1 MMDGTAPS
9 WLKRITAI
17 LIDRRRELALLVL
30 LSTALAAYVSRG
42 LEFDQSIDSLY
53 AADDPHLQE
62 FLESKQYFGGD
73 EFAFVTWE
81 EPQLF
86 EPNSVQ
92 LTEASRQRIRE
103 LSAKLSDIPGVRKQS
118 TQDLERALR
127 FPYGRR
133 KIRQLMQGVLVDVEG
148 KVTAVAVRLEP
159 ESSTPVP
166 RAETILQIRMVAD
179 KHTNT
184 HDVETYIVGEPVQI
198 HEMFRI
204 VERDGDVLFR
214 VSFALLALVI
224 YIFFRSLRWVFL
236 PLLVVLVTI
245 FWTKSILVA
254 SGLKLSMVSS
264 MLNSL
269 VTIIAVATVTHVTVH
284 FRELRQSLQREEA
297 LRQTL
302 TELLPAIFWTCA
314 TTAVGFAAL
323 LSSHITPVRS
333 FGLMMAL
340 ASGLVFVAAV
350 CLLPGAILL
359 GSRGQAPGNAPA
371 EGYLGMLLARIT
383 ISVRHHPRIVAAV
396 AVGITLFA
404 AAGLRGLEVETD
416 FSKNFRKT
424 SPTVRSLDFV
434 ETRLGGAGTWEVN
447 FPAPKTLD
455 SEYLARVRRLA
466 GKLRNHVR
474 REHPNL
480 TKVVSLPDGLG
491 VVPEKILFKL
501 DLDTR
506 MGMLSKFQPE
516 FVPSMYDPEN
526 GRMRIVLRAVERQRA
541 EEKDELIAAVLA
553 ETRKEFPDAKATG
566 LFVLLKSLIQSLLS
580 DQVVSFALAACG
592 ITLMMAIAFRSVR
605 IGLISIVP
613 NLMPIVLVV
622 GCMGWTGLPINI
634 ATAMIAS
641 VSMGLTVDST
651 VHFIAGFRRARARGA
666 SIDDALHET
675 HQGVGRALVFANVA
689 LIVGF
694 LVLTV
699 SEFIPLAYFGLLVS
713 VAMLGGLLGN
723 LFLLPVLLA
732 CVDGRCTPVV
742 SETHTEPATTSADV

>member
-1 MMDGTAPS
+1 
-9 WLKRITAI
+9 
-17 LIDRRRELALLVL
+17 
-30 LSTALAAYVSRG
+30 
-42 LEFDQSIDSLY
+42 
-53 AADDPHLQE
+53 
-62 FLESKQYFGGD
+62 
-73 EFAFVTWE
+73 
-81 EPQLF
+81 
-86 EPNSVQ
+86 
-92 LTEASRQRIRE
+92 
-103 LSAKLSDIPGVRKQS
+103 
-118 TQDLERALR
+118 
-127 FPYGRR
+127 
-133 KIRQLMQGVLVDVEG
+133 
-148 KVTAVAVRLEP
+148 
-159 ESSTPVP
+159 
-166 RAETILQIRMVAD
+166 
-179 KHTNT
+179 
-184 HDVETYIVGEPVQI
+184 
-198 HEMFRI
+198 
-204 VERDGDVLFR
+204 
-214 VSFALLALVI
+214 
-224 YIFFRSLRWVFL
+224 
-236 PLLVVLVTI
+236 
-245 FWTKSILVA
+245 
-254 SGLKLSMVSS
+254 
-264 MLNSL
+264 
-269 VTIIAVATVTHVTVH
+269 
-284 FRELRQSLQREEA
+284 
-297 LRQTL
+297 
-302 TELLPAIFWTCA
+302 
-314 TTAVGFAAL
+314 
-323 LSSHITPVRS
+323 
-333 FGLMMAL
+333 
-340 ASGLVFVAAV
+340 
-350 CLLPGAILL
+350 
-359 GSRGQAPGNAPA
+359 
-371 EGYLGMLLARIT
+371 
-383 ISVRHHPRIVAAV
+383 
-396 AVGITLFA
+396 
-404 AAGLRGLEVETD
+404 
-416 FSKNFRKT
+416 
-424 SPTVRSLDFV
+424 
-434 ETRLGGAGTWEVN
+434 
-447 FPAPKTLD
+447 
-455 SEYLARVRRLA
+455 
-466 GKLRNHVR
+466 
-474 REHPNL
+474 
-480 TKVVSLPDGLG
+480 
-491 VVPEKILFKL
+491 
-501 DLDTR
+501 